1 MRVLTFLVVAM
12 LLLGCGTNYM
22 GVYTGNGAVTRGAQ
36 QQEQIV
42 MTVQA
47 QSGGQISGVWGTN
60 PAASSGSFQG
70 VYSGKTISQ
79 MNFVFANV
87 NGQPCSGALQGTGT
101 YANYMLTLNLTGTAQ
116 CLQGPVSTSI
126 QFVHQPQ

>member
-1 MRVLTFLVVAM
+1 MRVLTFLVFAM
-12 LLLGCGTNYM
+12 LLMGCGTNYM
-22 GVYTGNGAVTRGAQ
+22 GVYTGNGAVTRGAG

-60 PAASSGSFQG
+60 PAASSGTFQG
-70 VYSGKTISQ
+70 VYDGKTITQ
-79 MNFVFANV
+79 LNFVFANV
-87 NGQPCSGALQGTGT
+87 NGQPCAGALQGSGS
-101 YANYMLTLNLTGTAQ
+101 YANSVLTLNLSGSAQ
-116 CLQGPVSTSI
+116 CLQGPVNTSI